1 MQKVFVSLGIES
13 VLWIPH
19 PIFQMTPR
27 AKKSP
32 SRERRA
38 LQLKRAVLAVRTAED
53 SGRAQA
59 VGRVRLWE
67 QTSKDVDCKGVKVPQ
82 LN

>member
-19 PIFQMTPR
+19 SISQMTPR

-38 LQLKRAVLAVRTAED
+38 LQVRRAVLAVRTAED
-53 SGRAQA
+53 GRKE
-59 VGRVRLWE
+59 GLRLWE
-67 QTSKDVDCKGVKVPQ
+67 QTSKYVDRKGMKVPQ
-82 LN
+82 RN